1 MSIGVRNGF
10 KWYYV
15 LCGIKCVN
23 LNKETVKILGA
34 QFSYIKNLE
43 QDKQF
48 SEYIVKM
55 ENILKL

>member
-1 MSIGVRNGF
+1 MFGMGF

-43 QDKQF
+43 HDKQF

>member
-1 MSIGVRNGF
+1 MFGMGF